1 MFKKTPFFF
10 LMIFSVALSAQI
22 SLKGKVYDE
31 YLDPLP
37 NVSIKSL
44 QSTAATTSTSAGDF
58 TLIIAR
64 KLPCIIQVSA
74 TGHKKEVIQIKSL
87 DQELNIV
94 LKELK

>member
-1 MFKKTPFFF
+1 MLKKILFFF

-22 SLKGKVYDE
+22 NLKGKVYDE

-37 NVSIKSL
+37 NVSIRSL
-44 QSTAATTSTSAGDF
+44 ESIAATTSTISGNF

-64 KLPCIIQVSA
+64 KLPCIIQVST
-74 TGHKKEVIQIKSL
+74 TGYKKEVIQIKSL